1 MPLNLDEISTR
12 LSGLN
17 VLRVSFVDEPAVE
30 DAKFKVVKNFFNMED
45 IGLDNEQVVKSVE
58 AVGKQLDV
66 IMGQRNDD
74 AEILKSIVADTKKRD
89 ELIAK
94 NTQAIDDIAG
104 QIASVIT
111 SIESLG
117 NDSKEDDEEETQI
130 LDSEEVITDVVE
142 DDSEQ
147 GLSDDEIEKFATSL
161 KEHYDSGLLGRD
173 DYMTSLQRLIS

>member
-1 MPLNLDEISTR
+1 
-12 LSGLN
+12 
-17 VLRVSFVDEPAVE
+17 
-30 DAKFKVVKNFFNMED
+30 MED

-117 NDSKEDDEEETQI
+117 DDTKETDEEETQA
-130 LDSEEVITDVVE
+130 LESEEVITDVVE
-142 DDSEQ
+142 DSEQ
-147 GLSDDEIEKFATSL
+147 GLSDDEIEKLATSL
-161 KEHYDSGLLGRD
+161 KEHYDSGLLSHD
-173 DYMTSLQRLIS
+173 DYSGSLQLLANS